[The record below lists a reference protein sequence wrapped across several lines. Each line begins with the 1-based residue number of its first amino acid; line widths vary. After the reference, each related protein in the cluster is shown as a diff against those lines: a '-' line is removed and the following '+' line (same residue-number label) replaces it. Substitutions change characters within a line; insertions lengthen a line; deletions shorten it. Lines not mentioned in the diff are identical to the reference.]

1 MGLEEDVGPFRQ
13 KISMATATNMH
24 AHSKFD
30 NENVE
35 DLLTCKA
42 GLKADRPQSSGSAG
56 PQNAYIQY
64 FEQMAWRTKY
74 FAKCAKEIAKICIL
88 FVNM

>member
-13 KISMATATNMH
+13 KISMATATDMH
-24 AHSKFD
+24 ANSKFD

-56 PQNAYIQY
+56 SGSANRAP
-64 FEQMAWRTKY
+64 
-74 FAKCAKEIAKICIL
+74 AKIEGS
-88 FVNM
+88 FASARGGSHE